1 MIVLLAV
8 KPGPLRDG
16 LDALLYATPEVQ
28 LVAHANDTN
37 AALKFCQQHPTKLII
52 LEVKPGDKDLLGNV
66 KEMKALSPQ
75 GQVIAMIHD
84 ENDRELAE
92 MSGFDDVLSTGM
104 RAVKLKEK
112 IAEIVGT
119 LINEEKRS
127 SKLA

>member
-37 AALKFCQQHPTKLII
+37 AALTFCQQHPTKLII
-52 LEVKPGDKDLLGNV
+52 LEVRPGDKDLLGNV

-75 GQVIAMIHD
+75 GRVIAMIHD
-84 ENDRELAE
+84 EDDRELAE

-112 IAEIVGT
+112 IAEIIGT

-127 SKLA
+127 SKPA